1 MKRTLSFVGAALTVG
16 VLLLP
21 ASPADAAFP
30 GANGD
35 LVFARF
41 THGQNDLWALDP
53 LTSALTRLTDSP
65 HRNEA
70 SPTGTRTARR
80 SRSPAAR
87 HRSSATATSG

>member
-1 MKRTLSFVGAALTVG
+1 MKRTLSFVGAALTVA

-41 THGQNDLWALDP
+41 THGQNDLWAP
-53 LTSALTRLTDSP
+53 RSP
-65 HRNEA
+65 HVGVDEA
-70 SPTGTRTARR
+70 HRF
-80 SRSPAAR
+80 AA
-87 HRSSATATSG
+87 TE

>member
-41 THGQNDLWALDP
+41 THV
-53 LTSALTRLTDSP
+53 
-65 HRNEA
+65 
-70 SPTGTRTARR
+70 RTTCGPSIPSRR
-80 SRSPAAR
+80 R
-87 HRSSATATSG
+87 